1 MIKLPSIKKEF
12 ITIAIALELSII
24 AYYGITLIATSF
36 FINRAILFQDLN
48 LLINTTS
55 WLPAFRIV
63 NSLLDVQ
70 TFNQVGIIEIITA
83 SLLLI
88 KGLSF
93 IDMVFMINGL
103 IIMFIIMFKENL
115 LKQQKLSIYIII
127 GFTGLSIIML
137 LTAIFT
143 ALNTLLFSNQ
153 SPLTVLPLFSL
164 LFLIF
169 GISSLIAGLGAN
181 IYYFISKY
189 RLVTNNKI
197 GK

>member
-12 ITIAIALELSII
+12 ITIAIAIELLII
-24 AYYGITLIATSF
+24 AYYGISLIATSF

-48 LLINTTS
+48 ILITSNS
-55 WLPAFRIV
+55 WLPIFKIV

-70 TFNQVGIIEIITA
+70 TFNQVGLIEIITA

-93 IDMVFMINGL
+93 IDMIFMINGL
-103 IIMFIIMFKENL
+103 VIIFIMFFKENL
-115 LKQQKLSIYIII
+115 LIEQKLGIYIII
-127 GFTGLSIIML
+127 SFTSLSLVML
-137 LTAIFT
+137 LISVIA
-143 ALNTLLFSNQ
+143 ALNSLLLSNQ

-169 GISSLIAGLGAN
+169 GISSLIGGLGAN
-181 IYYFISKY
+181 LYYFISKY
-189 RLVTNNKI
+189 RILTINKI

>member
-12 ITIAIALELSII
+12 ITIAIAIELLII

-48 LLINTTS
+48 ILITSNS
-55 WLPAFRIV
+55 WLPIFKIV

-70 TFNQVGIIEIITA
+70 TFNQVGLIEIITA

-93 IDMVFMINGL
+93 IDMIFMINVL
-103 IIMFIIMFKENL
+103 VIIFIMFFKENL
-115 LKQQKLSIYIII
+115 LIEQKLGIYIII
-127 GFTGLSIIML
+127 SFTSLSLVML
-137 LTAIFT
+137 LISVIA

-169 GISSLIAGLGAN
+169 GISSLIGGLGAN
-181 IYYFISKY
+181 LYYFISKN
-189 RLVTNNKI
+189 RILINNKI

>member
-55 WLPAFRIV
+55 LLPAFRIV

-103 IIMFIIMFKENL
+103 FIMFIIMFKENL

-137 LTAIFT
+137 LTSIFT

-189 RLVTNNKI
+189 RLILNNKI

>member
-12 ITIAIALELSII
+12 ITIAIAIELLII

-48 LLINTTS
+48 ILITSNS
-55 WLPAFRIV
+55 WLPIFKIV
-63 NSLLDVQ
+63 NSLLGVQ
-70 TFNQVGIIEIITA
+70 TFNQVGLIEIITA

-93 IDMVFMINGL
+93 IDMIFMINGL
-103 IIMFIIMFKENL
+103 VIIFIMFFKENL
-115 LKQQKLSIYIII
+115 LIEQKLGIYIII
-127 GFTGLSIIML
+127 SFTSLSLVML
-137 LTAIFT
+137 LISVIA
-143 ALNTLLFSNQ
+143 ALNSLLLSNQ

-169 GISSLIAGLGAN
+169 GISSLIGGLGAN
-181 IYYFISKY
+181 LYYFISKY
-189 RLVTNNKI
+189 RILRINKI

>member
-70 TFNQVGIIEIITA
+70 TFNQVGLIEIITA
-83 SLLLI
+83 SLLII
-88 KGLSF
+88 KGLSI
-93 IDMVFMINGL
+93 IDMLFMVNGL
-103 IIMFIIMFKENL
+103 IIIFIVMFKGNL

-127 GFTGLSIIML
+127 GFTSLSIIML

-153 SPLTVLPLFSL
+153 SPLAVLPLFSL

-169 GISSLIAGLGAN
+169 GISALIAGLGAN

>member
-12 ITIAIALELSII
+12 ITIAIAIELLII

-48 LLINTTS
+48 ILITSNS
-55 WLPAFRIV
+55 WLPIFKIV

-70 TFNQVGIIEIITA
+70 TFNQVGLIEIITA

-93 IDMVFMINGL
+93 IDMIFMINVL
-103 IIMFIIMFKENL
+103 VIIFIMFFKENL
-115 LKQQKLSIYIII
+115 LIEQKLGIYIII
-127 GFTGLSIIML
+127 SFTSLSLVML
-137 LTAIFT
+137 LISVIA

-169 GISSLIAGLGAN
+169 GISSLIGGLGAN
-181 IYYFISKY
+181 LYYFISKY
-189 RLVTNNKI
+189 RILRINKI

>member
-24 AYYGITLIATSF
+24 VYYGITLIATSF

-55 WLPAFRIV
+55 WLPIFRIV

-70 TFNQVGIIEIITA
+70 TFNQVGLIEIITA

-88 KGLSF
+88 KGLSL
-93 IDMVFMINGL
+93 IDMLFMVNGL
-103 IIMFIIMFKENL
+103 IIIFNIMFKDEL
-115 LKQQKLSIYIII
+115 LKQQKLGIYIII
-127 GFTGLSIIML
+127 GFTGISIMML
-137 LTAIFT
+137 LASIFV
-143 ALNTLLFSNQ
+143 ALNTLLLSNQ
-153 SPLTVLPLFSL
+153 SPITVLPLFSL

-169 GISSLIAGLGAN
+169 GISSLIGGLGAN
-181 IYYFISKY
+181 LYYFISKN
-189 RLVTNNKI
+189 RILTNNKI

>member
-93 IDMVFMINGL
+93 IDILFMINGL

-127 GFTGLSIIML
+127 GFTSLSIIML

-143 ALNTLLFSNQ
+143 ALNTLLFLNQ
-153 SPLTVLPLFSL
+153 SPLTVLPIFSL

-169 GISSLIAGLGAN
+169 GISSLIAGLGSN
-181 IYYFISKY
+181 LYYFISKY
-189 RLVTNNKI
+189 RILTINKI

>member
-12 ITIAIALELSII
+12 ITIAIAIELLII
-24 AYYGITLIATSF
+24 AYYGISLIATSF

-48 LLINTTS
+48 ILITSNS
-55 WLPAFRIV
+55 WLPIFKIV

-70 TFNQVGIIEIITA
+70 TFNQVGLIEIITA

-93 IDMVFMINGL
+93 IDMIFMINGL
-103 IIMFIIMFKENL
+103 VIIFIMFFKENL
-115 LKQQKLSIYIII
+115 LIEQKLGIYIII
-127 GFTGLSIIML
+127 SFTSLSLVML
-137 LTAIFT
+137 LISVIAS
-143 ALNTLLFSNQ
+143 LNSLLLSNQ

-169 GISSLIAGLGAN
+169 GISSLIGGLGAN
-181 IYYFISKY
+181 LYYFISKY
-189 RLVTNNKI
+189 RILRINKI

>member
-12 ITIAIALELSII
+12 ITIAIAIELLII

-48 LLINTTS
+48 ILITSNS
-55 WLPAFRIV
+55 WLPIFKIV

-70 TFNQVGIIEIITA
+70 TFNQVGLIEIITA

-93 IDMVFMINGL
+93 IDMIFMINGL
-103 IIMFIIMFKENL
+103 VIIFIMFFKENL
-115 LKQQKLSIYIII
+115 LIEQKLGIYIII
-127 GFTGLSIIML
+127 SFTSLSLVML
-137 LTAIFT
+137 LISVIA
-143 ALNTLLFSNQ
+143 ALNSLLLSNQ

-169 GISSLIAGLGAN
+169 GISSLIGGLGAN
-181 IYYFISKY
+181 LYYFISKY
-189 RLVTNNKI
+189 RILRINKI

>member
-55 WLPAFRIV
+55 LLPAFRIV

-127 GFTGLSIIML
+127 GFTSLSIIML

-164 LFLIF
+164 VFLIF

-189 RLVTNNKI
+189 RLILNNKI

>member
-12 ITIAIALELSII
+12 ITIAIAIELLII

-48 LLINTTS
+48 ILITSNS
-55 WLPAFRIV
+55 WLPIFKIV
-63 NSLLDVQ
+63 NSLLGVQ
-70 TFNQVGIIEIITA
+70 TFNQVGLIEIITA

-93 IDMVFMINGL
+93 IDMIFMINGL
-103 IIMFIIMFKENL
+103 VIIFIMFFKENL
-115 LKQQKLSIYIII
+115 LIEQKLGIYIII
-127 GFTGLSIIML
+127 SFTSLSLVML
-137 LTAIFT
+137 LISVIA
-143 ALNTLLFSNQ
+143 ALNSLLLSNQ

-169 GISSLIAGLGAN
+169 GISSLIGGLVAN
-181 IYYFISKY
+181 LYYFISKY
-189 RLVTNNKI
+189 RILRINKI

>member
-24 AYYGITLIATSF
+24 TYYGITLIATSF

-70 TFNQVGIIEIITA
+70 TFNQVGLTEIITA

-93 IDMVFMINGL
+93 IDMLFMINGL
-103 IIMFIIMFKENL
+103 IIIFIIMFKENL
-115 LKQQKLSIYIII
+115 LKQQKLSIYIIF
-127 GFTGLSIIML
+127 GFTVLSIIML
-137 LTAIFT
+137 LTSIFT

>member
-55 WLPAFRIV
+55 LLPAFRIV

-169 GISSLIAGLGAN
+169 GISSLIAGLGSN
-181 IYYFISKY
+181 LYYFISKY
-189 RLVTNNKI
+189 RLILNNKI

>member
-12 ITIAIALELSII
+12 ITIAIAIELLII

-48 LLINTTS
+48 ILITSNS
-55 WLPAFRIV
+55 WLPIFKIV

-70 TFNQVGIIEIITA
+70 TFNQVGLIEIITA

-93 IDMVFMINGL
+93 IDMIFMINVL
-103 IIMFIIMFKENL
+103 VIIFIMFFKENL
-115 LKQQKLSIYIII
+115 LIEQKLGIYIII
-127 GFTGLSIIML
+127 SFTSLSLVML
-137 LTAIFT
+137 LISVIA
-143 ALNTLLFSNQ
+143 ALNSLLFSNQ

-169 GISSLIAGLGAN
+169 GISSLIGGLGAN
-181 IYYFISKY
+181 LYYFISKY
-189 RLVTNNKI
+189 QILRINKI

>member
-55 WLPAFRIV
+55 LLPAFRIV

-127 GFTGLSIIML
+127 GFTSLSIIML

-153 SPLTVLPLFSL
+153 SPLTVLPIFSL

-169 GISSLIAGLGAN
+169 GISSLIAGLGSN
-181 IYYFISKY
+181 LYYFISKY
-189 RLVTNNKI
+189 RLILNNKI

>member
-70 TFNQVGIIEIITA
+70 TFNQVGLIEIITA
-83 SLLLI
+83 SLLII
-88 KGLSF
+88 KGLSI
-93 IDMVFMINGL
+93 IDMLFMVNGL
-103 IIMFIIMFKENL
+103 IIIFIVMFKGNL
-115 LKQQKLSIYIII
+115 LKQQKFAIYIII
-127 GFTGLSIIML
+127 GFTSLSIIML

-153 SPLTVLPLFSL
+153 SPLAVLPLFSL

-169 GISSLIAGLGAN
+169 GISALIAGLGAN

>member
-55 WLPAFRIV
+55 LLPAFRIV

-127 GFTGLSIIML
+127 GFTSISIIML
-137 LTAIFT
+137 LTSIFT

-169 GISSLIAGLGAN
+169 GISSLIAGLGSN
-181 IYYFISKY
+181 LYYFISKY
-189 RLVTNNKI
+189 RLILNNKI

>member
-12 ITIAIALELSII
+12 ITIAIAIELLII

-48 LLINTTS
+48 ILITSNS
-55 WLPAFRIV
+55 WLPIFRIV

-70 TFNQVGIIEIITA
+70 TFNQVGLIEIITA

-88 KGLSF
+88 KGLAF
-93 IDMVFMINGL
+93 IDMIFMINGL
-103 IIMFIIMFKENL
+103 IIIFIIFFKENL
-115 LKQQKLSIYIII
+115 LIGQKFGIYTII
-127 GFTGLSIIML
+127 GFTGFSLVML
-137 LTAIFT
+137 LISVIA

-153 SPLTVLPLFSL
+153 SPLTILPLFSL

-169 GISSLIAGLGAN
+169 GIVSLIGSLGAN
-181 IYYFISKY
+181 LFYFISKY
-189 RLVTNNKI
+189 RIISNNKI
-197 GK
+197 GN

>member
-55 WLPAFRIV
+55 LLPAFRIV

-189 RLVTNNKI
+189 RLILNNKI

>member
-12 ITIAIALELSII
+12 ITIAIAIELLII

-48 LLINTTS
+48 ILITSNS
-55 WLPAFRIV
+55 WLPIFKIV
-63 NSLLDVQ
+63 NSLLGVQ
-70 TFNQVGIIEIITA
+70 TFNQVGLIEIITA

-93 IDMVFMINGL
+93 IDMIFMINGL
-103 IIMFIIMFKENL
+103 VIIFIMFFKENL
-115 LKQQKLSIYIII
+115 LIEQKLGIYIII
-127 GFTGLSIIML
+127 SFTSLSLVML
-137 LTAIFT
+137 LISVIA
-143 ALNTLLFSNQ
+143 ALNSLLLSNQ

-169 GISSLIAGLGAN
+169 GISSLIGGLGAN
-181 IYYFISKY
+181 LYYFISKN
-189 RLVTNNKI
+189 RILINNKI